1 MNKVM
6 RYQIIKPI
14 DMDWKTFGDILSKL
28 RQEVRF
34 TKNKTIA
41 LYNDWLTYS
50 LQYKNEHGEYPKLVD
65 YCGYKVFS
73 GYAYDNFKE
82 DIVFSNT
89 ANYTTSVREACSA
102 YDTHKGDILKGNCSV
117 PSMEVNQPIDLHN
130 KSLSIAVD
138 ESGDYIATISLLSNR
153 GKKEFAL
160 RSGQIKVLLKSGE
173 KSSKEI
179 LARCANGEYKICG
192 SKILYKDKKTFL
204 NLCYGFEPVKCE
216 LDKSRVMGIDLGV
229 SVPAYMAFN
238 FDKYKRDNI
247 KDNRIM
253 TTKWM
258 LDQQLSVAK
267 L

>member
-89 ANYTTSVREACSA
+89 GKFISVSKVR
-102 YDTHKGDILKGNCSV
+102 LF
-117 PSMEVNQPIDLHN
+117 
-130 KSLSIAVD
+130 
-138 ESGDYIATISLLSNR
+138 YIYVFCLTNIS
-153 GKKEFAL
+153 
-160 RSGQIKVLLKSGE
+160 
-173 KSSKEI
+173 
-179 LARCANGEYKICG
+179 
-192 SKILYKDKKTFL
+192 T
-204 NLCYGFEPVKCE
+204 
-216 LDKSRVMGIDLGV
+216 
-229 SVPAYMAFN
+229 
-238 FDKYKRDNI
+238 NI
-247 KDNRIM
+247 WVIYNI
-253 TTKWM
+253 
-258 LDQQLSVAK
+258 
-267 L
+267 